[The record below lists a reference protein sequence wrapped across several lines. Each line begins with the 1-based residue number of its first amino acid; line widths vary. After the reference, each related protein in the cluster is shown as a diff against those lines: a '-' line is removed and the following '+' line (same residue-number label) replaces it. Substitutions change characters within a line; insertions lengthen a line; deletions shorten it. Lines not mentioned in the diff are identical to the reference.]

1 MTPHPPFSTSISPTV
16 SVALAV
22 HNGDRY
28 LPACLDSIL
37 HQTLTDFEFLIIDDG
52 SSDRALQILQQY
64 AAQDRRIKLVS
75 RENRGI
81 AKTRNELLAMAT
93 GEFVAVM
100 DGDDVAMPDRF
111 ARQVE
116 FLRTHAEVVCVG
128 SALDWIDQQGRY
140 LGHCPMPESDGEI
153 QRLLL
158 GGISLLHHPC
168 TMTRREALLRA
179 GGYDES
185 MVASVDLDLWLRL
198 GELGKLANL
207 PEVLLHYRLHPRS
220 ITNAQQQ
227 RQTDDAFQ
235 ACQRAWQR
243 RGIQG
248 QFTRKPADHL
258 HQSDFWLRC
267 GWLGF
272 NQGRRDVARRC
283 GLRAIATQPFLL
295 AAWKL
300 FACALIKP
308 LPKPQPSQFLQ
319 PTP

>member
-1 MTPHPPFSTSISPTV
+1 MSSTLPSPPTL

-22 HNGDRY
+22 YNSDRY

-37 HQTLTDFEFLIIDDG
+37 AQTFTDFEFLIIDDG
-52 SSDRALQILQQY
+52 STDCAPQILQQY
-64 AAQDRRIKLVS
+64 AAQDQRIKLVS

-81 AKTRNELLAMAT
+81 AKTRNELLAMAM

-116 FLRTHAEVVCVG
+116 FLRAHREIVCVG
-128 SALDWIDQQGRY
+128 SAVNWIDPQGRY
-140 LGHCPMPESDGEI
+140 LGHCPMPESDEEI
-153 QRLLL
+153 QRLML

-168 TMTRREALLRA
+168 TMARREALLRA

-185 MVASVDLDLWLRL
+185 MIASVDLDLWLRL
-198 GELGKLANL
+198 GELGQLANL

-227 RQTDDAFQ
+227 RQTDDARQ
-235 ACQRAWQR
+235 SCERAWKR

-248 QFTRKPADHL
+248 QFIRQPADHL
-258 HQSDFWLRC
+258 HQADFWLRC

-272 NQGRRDVARRC
+272 NDGLRDVARRC
-283 GLRAIATQPFLL
+283 GLRAIATQPGLL
-295 AAWKL
+295 EAWKL
-300 FACALIKP
+300 LACALIKP
-308 LPKPQPSQFLQ
+308 LPNQTLRQ
-319 PTP
+319 PTL

>member
-1 MTPHPPFSTSISPTV
+1 MMTSTPPTPTL

-28 LPACLDSIL
+28 LPDCLDSIL
-37 HQTLTDFEFLIIDDG
+37 SQTFTDFEFLIVDDG
-52 SSDRALQILQQY
+52 SSDRALQILRHY
-64 AAQDRRIKLVS
+64 AAQDQRIKLVS

-100 DGDDVAMPDRF
+100 DGDDVAMGDRF

-116 FLRTHAEVVCVG
+116 FLRTHSEVVCVG
-128 SALDWIDQQGRY
+128 SAVNWIDPQGRY
-140 LGHCPMPESDGEI
+140 LGHCPMPESDDEI

-168 TMTRREALLRA
+168 TMARREMLLRA
-179 GGYDES
+179 GGYNES

-220 ITNAQQQ
+220 ITNARQQ
-227 RQTDDAFQ
+227 RQTDDALQ
-235 ACQRAWQR
+235 ACQRAWRR

-248 QFTRKPADHL
+248 EFVRKPADHL

-272 NQGRRDVARRC
+272 NDGLRDVARRC
-283 GLRAIATQPFLL
+283 GLQAIALQPLL
-295 AAWKL
+295 PAAWKL
-300 FACALIKP
+300 LVCALIKP
-308 LPKPQPSQFLQ
+308 LPTRLQSQ
-319 PTP
+319 